1 MLCAT
6 RSEDISIYLQCTNIK
21 ILLDDFGDISHVK
34 VEFIPK
40 LVTHLSLLEVSSICD
55 SSGSNGLLDR
65 SIGEELEGIRT
76 KQVNE
81 GGGVVSVSGDIGESR
96 TDMLLL
102 K

>member
-1 MLCAT
+1 MS
-6 RSEDISIYLQCTNIK
+6 SERVAHNIRFRDLILVSIEGFLKTLLHDI
-21 ILLDDFGDISHVK
+21 GDISHVK
-34 VEFIPK
+34 
-40 LVTHLSLLEVSSICD
+40 VTHLSLLEVSSICD
-55 SSGSNGLLDR
+55 SSGSNGLLER

-76 KQVNE
+76 KQVND